1 MAVHRIAVKP
11 KLLRWAREEAG
22 LTAKNLVRRFPKY
35 LEWER
40 GETQPTLKQLEDF
53 AEATYA
59 PLGYLLLSEP
69 PKETLPIPDFR
80 TIGSGPVGQPSLNL
94 RDTVYLC
101 ELRQDWY
108 REHALAEGLDPVRL
122 VGSARVTD
130 GIESHAAQ
138 TRTALGID
146 LEDRARMPSWS
157 DALRQL
163 IRNAD
168 SVGVLVMVSGVVGN
182 NTQRR
187 LDPQEFRGFALVDDI
202 APLVFIN
209 GADTKA
215 AQMFT
220 LAHELAHLCLGESA
234 LSNSKAEQISRH
246 HNSVEAWCNRFAA
259 ELLVPTTSI
268 RDIFRGEEPVEDE
281 IQRLARLFKVST
293 LVILRRLFD
302 IDALTRDEFQV
313 AYGLELSRLQKHAK
327 GSGGNF
333 YATQTSRAGERFSRA
348 LVSSTLEGQTLYR
361 DAFRLLGFKK
371 ASTFQK
377 LATKLGYA

>member
-1 MAVHRIAVKP
+1 MAAHRVAVKP
-11 KLLRWAREEAG
+11 RLLRWARKEAG
-22 LTAKNLVRRFPKY
+22 LTTKKLVRRFPKY

-40 GETQPTLKQLEDF
+40 GETQPTLKQLEEF

-59 PLGYLLLSEP
+59 PLGSLLLPEP
-69 PKETLPIPDFR
+69 PKEKLPIPDFR
-80 TIGSGPVGQPSLNL
+80 TIGSDPVRRPSLNL
-94 RDTVYLC
+94 RDTVFLC

-108 REHALAEGLDPVRL
+108 REHALAEGLDPVRF
-122 VGSARVTD
+122 VGSAKVAD
-130 GIESHAAQ
+130 SIESHAAR

-146 LEDRARMPSWS
+146 LEDRAEMPSWA

-202 APLVFIN
+202 APLIFIN

-234 LSNSKAEQISRH
+234 LSNSKVEQVSTH
-246 HNSVEAWCNRFAA
+246 HNAVEAWCNRFAA
-259 ELLVPTTSI
+259 ELLVPINRI
-268 RDIFRGEEPVEDE
+268 RDMYRGEEPVGDE
-281 IQRLARLFKVST
+281 IQQLARIFKVST

-302 IDALTRDEFQV
+302 IDALTRDKFLG
-313 AYGLELSRLQKHAK
+313 AYAMELSRLQKHAK
-327 GSGGNF
+327 GISGNF

-361 DAFRLLGFKK
+361 DALRLLGFKK

-377 LATKLGYA
+377 LVAKLGYA